1 MEAVEEEEEGGT
13 SSKRLETQPK
23 KVTLNDSTTKPIE
36 LNDIVKTQR
45 QQLAF
50 FREKSRL
57 ILEKNSTLD
66 SSIAVKDMENTKR
79 KDYLADLVDYQT
91 RKERIYM
98 VTISYWI
105 VSVLLGLVAMTLWT
119 KTTELGM
126 FIIWLVLLASN
137 IVLVVAHKLYDR
149 SMKKLMIEKYGDR
162 EDTRTDMEAELQ
174 KV

>member
-23 KVTLNDSTTKPIE
+23 KVTLNDSATKP
-36 LNDIVKTQR
+36 NDIVKTQR
-45 QQLAF
+45 QQLAL